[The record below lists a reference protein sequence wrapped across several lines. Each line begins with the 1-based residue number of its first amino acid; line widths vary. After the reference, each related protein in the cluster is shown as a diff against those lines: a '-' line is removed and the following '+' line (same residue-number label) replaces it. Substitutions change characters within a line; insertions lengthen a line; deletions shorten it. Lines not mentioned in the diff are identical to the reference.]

1 MALSKNTK
9 FWFSRIMVMVA
20 VMACSLAFLM
30 YVPEPGSSTSAKG
43 RDGGSKSLAE
53 SVSNFYAEF
62 RHTSRDPIR
71 EQFGDYTIIL
81 EDNNDMA
88 VGSAIDQVTE
98 NNYEPM
104 DNWEGDFKE
113 RAFAAESTLM
123 KEATAHIAKEGFN
136 LVWDLNQDFVI
147 RNRYRS
153 TATLVGMLEDIAG
166 AVDSNFNQP
175 ILVYYC
181 FKKRALVITVRES
194 TYLNVNCQKTVENFQ
209 SY

>member
-9 FWFSRIMVMVA
+9 FWLSRIMVMVA

-30 YVPEPGSSTSAKG
+30 YVPDPGASTNAMEG
-43 RDGGSKSLAE
+43 DRGSKSVAE

-81 EDNNDMA
+81 EDNNDVV
-88 VGSAIDQVTE
+88 VGSVIDKVTD

-123 KEATAHIAKEGFN
+123 KEASAHIAKEGFN
-136 LVWDLNQDFVI
+136 LVWDLNQDFVV
-147 RNRYRS
+147 RNRYQS
-153 TATLVGMLEDIAG
+153 TTTLVGMLEDIAG

-181 FKKRALVITVRES
+181 FKKRAFVITVRES
-194 TYLNVNCQKTVENFQ
+194 TYLNVNCQKSAENVQ